1 MIPKT
6 EMLAR
11 GDDLLAGGAGFARTG
26 GAAGRGR
33 FDAAGPSADSERG
46 KKLLEVL
53 AAAGLAADG
62 LLLAEAGQ
70 GFETPSAGSAVEF
83 VEWHELIF

>member
-1 MIPKT
+1 M
-6 EMLAR
+6 
-11 GDDLLAGGAGFARTG
+11 GDWLLAGGAGFARAG
-26 GAAGRGR
+26 RAAGRGR

-62 LLLAEAGQ
+62 LLLAQADQ
-70 GFETPSAGSAVEF
+70 GFETLSADFADKLVER
-83 VEWHELIF
+83 HERLF